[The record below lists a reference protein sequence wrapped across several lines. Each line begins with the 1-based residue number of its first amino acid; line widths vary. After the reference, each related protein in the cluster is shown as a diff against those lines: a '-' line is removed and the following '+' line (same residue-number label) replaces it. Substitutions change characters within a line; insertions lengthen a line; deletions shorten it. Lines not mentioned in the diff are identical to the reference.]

1 MSKKSEKSVPAKLEQ
16 IYEGIIAITDDFCS
30 KHLNE
35 EYAEL
40 CREMTEVL
48 CRMRPSPLLKG
59 RVNVWAAGI
68 IYVLGRVNFL
78 FDKTQKPHMRADELC
93 SLLGVS
99 QSSASAKSSQL
110 WKILDLMQL
119 DPRWCLPS
127 RLADNPLAWLIEVNG
142 MIVDARWLPREIQ
155 EEAYRRGMIPFL
167 P

>member
-1 MSKKSEKSVPAKLEQ
+1 MSKKLEKSATAKLEQ
-16 IYEGIIAITDDFCS
+16 TCESIVAITDEFCS

-78 FDKTQKPHMRADELC
+78 FDKTQQPHMRADELC
-93 SLLGVS
+93 SLLGIS
-99 QSSASAKSSQL
+99 QSSAAAKSSQL
-110 WKILDLMQL
+110 WKILDLIQL